1 MNIFN
6 KGVSIMKENKVK
18 AVHDDDLVQLLQS
31 LNVYEDVINK
41 KCKC

>member
-18 AVHDDDLVQLLQS
+18 AVHDDDLVQLLQFV
-31 LNVYEDVINK
+31 LLVIKMNVIRN
-41 KCKC
+41 